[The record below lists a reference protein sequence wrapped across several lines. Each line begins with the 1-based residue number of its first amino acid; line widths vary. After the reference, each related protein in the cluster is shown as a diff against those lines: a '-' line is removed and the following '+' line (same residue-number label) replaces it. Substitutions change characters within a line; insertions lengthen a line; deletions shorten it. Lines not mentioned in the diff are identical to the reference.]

1 VRRLRDLFCCIV
13 VLGCQPALSAQL
25 SISGQGYD
33 LKTVV
38 SGVAFP
44 TRLPQDLKSG
54 LSNNI
59 LIRLELL
66 HDSQIDAQADV
77 LLAVRYDLWE
87 EVFSITETSGS
98 LTVLHEELGTVDKV
112 MDFLSRISVPDV
124 LGLEK
129 RPTTGIYRLRAR
141 ILLNPID
148 KERLDNL
155 QKWVAENAGSVGSE
169 NTGAPG
175 ELGAGLTAPAGA
187 PAPNSLCNR
196 IFRGYSGTGAAAT
209 WLETVESRP
218 FTVKELSHDGK

>member
-1 VRRLRDLFCCIV
+1 VRKLRDLFCCIV

-25 SISGQGYD
+25 SISGQGSE

-44 TRLPQDLKSG
+44 TGLPQDLKSG
-54 LSNNI
+54 LTNNI

-66 HDSQIDAQADV
+66 HDSKVEAQADV

-87 EVFSITETSGS
+87 EVFSVTETAGS
-98 LTVLHEELGTVDKV
+98 STVLREEFGTADKV
-112 MDFLSRISVPDV
+112 MSFLSQISVPDV

-129 RPTTGIYRLRAR
+129 RPTTEIYRLRAR

-155 QKWVAENAGSVGSE
+155 KKWVAENAGSVGSVS
-169 NTGAPG
+169 TGAPG
-175 ELGAGLTAPAGA
+175 ELGPGLTAPAGA
-187 PAPNSLCNR
+187 PAPNSLFNR

-209 WLETVESRP
+209 WLETVESGP